1 MPLLEGVRAG
11 SSRTRRHERIPSHVN
26 EAVKMILGA
35 IGVKGRHLRSE
46 VVDCDHGPHFIS
58 HVVRGGRAMC

>member
-11 SSRTRRHERIPSHVN
+11 SSRTRKHRRIPPHVD

-35 IGVKGRHLRSE
+35 IGVKGRHFRCE
-46 VVDCDHGPHFIS
+46 VVDCYLGSHFIS
-58 HVVRGGRAMC
+58 HVVL